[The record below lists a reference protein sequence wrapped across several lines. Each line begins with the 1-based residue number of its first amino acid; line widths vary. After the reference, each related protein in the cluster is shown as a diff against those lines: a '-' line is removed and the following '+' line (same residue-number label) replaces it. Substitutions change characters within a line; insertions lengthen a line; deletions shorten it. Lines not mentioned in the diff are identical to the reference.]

1 MAQAGRPCY
10 SPRKVFFKRG
20 TRPMQELHQ
29 IQIEPLISRALEE
42 DWGYGDWTTDLCVPH
57 DKQSKAKI
65 LTREDIV
72 VSGIDIAREVFRR
85 VDASVSINSLVKNGQ
100 RVEAKT
106 VLLEISGNAR
116 SILKS
121 ERVALNFLG
130 RMCGIATTT
139 RAFVDQLSGTTCQL
153 LDTRKN
159 TPGLRL
165 IEKAATVTGGARNH
179 RVGLCDGVIVKEN
192 HIRAAGGIKA
202 AVSRLLESLPP
213 TLKIEVEVTNLDEV
227 HEALEA
233 GADIIML
240 DNMSVAE
247 MAMAV
252 RTVRGKAK
260 LEASG
265 GVKLETVRQIAETG
279 VDFISTGSTIHSAR
293 WSDLSMLFDR

>member
-1 MAQAGRPCY
+1 
-10 SPRKVFFKRG
+10 
-20 TRPMQELHQ
+20 MQELHQ
-29 IQIEPLISRALEE
+29 IQLEPIITRALEE
-42 DWGYGDWTTDLCVPH
+42 DWGYGDWTTDLCVPRE
-57 DKQSKAKI
+57 KQSKARI
-65 LTREDIV
+65 VTREDIV
-72 VSGIDIAREVFRR
+72 VSGVDVALEVFKR
-85 VDASVSINSLVKNGQ
+85 VDPDLNVKLLVKNGQ
-100 RVEAKT
+100 RIQAKT
-106 VLLEISGNAR
+106 VLLEVTGHAR

-130 RMCGIATTT
+130 RMCGIATVT

-153 LDTRKN
+153 LDTRKT

-192 HIRAAGGIKA
+192 HIRAAGGIKP
-202 AVSRLLESLPP
+202 AVSRLLEALPP

-227 HEALEA
+227 QEAIDA

-240 DNMSVAE
+240 DNMSLAE

-252 RTVRGKAK
+252 RTIKGRAK
-260 LEASG
+260 TEASG
-265 GVKLETVRQIAETG
+265 GVKLDTVRQIAESG

-293 WSDLSMLFDR
+293 WSDLSMLFDK

>member
-1 MAQAGRPCY
+1 MH
-10 SPRKVFFKRG
+10 
-20 TRPMQELHQ
+20 ELHR
-29 IQIEPLISRALEE
+29 IQLEPIINRALEE
-42 DWGYGDWTTDLCVPH
+42 DWGYGDWTTDLCVPK
-57 DKQSKAKI
+57 DKESKARI
-65 LTREDIV
+65 ITREDIV
-72 VSGIDIAREVFRR
+72 VSGVDVATDVFRR
-85 VDASVSINSLVKNGQ
+85 VDPSLKVQQLVKNGQ
-100 RVEAKT
+100 RVEGKT
-106 VLLEISGNAR
+106 VLLEITGNAR

-139 RAFVDQLSGTTCQL
+139 RAFVDQLSGTKCQL
-153 LDTRKN
+153 LDTRKT

-192 HIRAAGGIKA
+192 HIRAAGGIKP

-213 TLKIEVEVTNLDEV
+213 TLKIEVEVTNLNEV
-227 HEALEA
+227 QEAIDA

-240 DNMSVAE
+240 DNMSIAE

-252 RTVRGKAK
+252 RTIKGRAK
-260 LEASG
+260 TEASG
-265 GVKLETVRQIAETG
+265 GVKLDTVRQIAETG

-293 WSDLSMLFDR
+293 WSDLSMLFDK

>member
-1 MAQAGRPCY
+1 
-10 SPRKVFFKRG
+10 
-20 TRPMQELHQ
+20 MQELHQ
-29 IQIEPLISRALEE
+29 IQLEPIITRALEE

-57 DKQSKAKI
+57 DKQSKARI
-65 LTREDIV
+65 ITREDIV
-72 VSGIDIAREVFRR
+72 VSGVDVAREVFRR
-85 VDASVSINSLVKNGQ
+85 VDPQLDVKLLVKNGQ
-100 RVEAKT
+100 RIEAKT
-106 VLLEISGNAR
+106 VMIEVTGSAR

-130 RMCGIATTT
+130 RMCGIATVT
-139 RAFVDQLSGTTCQL
+139 RAFVDQLSGTKCQL
-153 LDTRKN
+153 LDTRKT
-159 TPGLRL
+159 TPGMRL

-192 HIRAAGGIKA
+192 HIRAAGGIKP

-213 TLKIEVEVTNLDEV
+213 TLKIEVEVTNLDEAQ
-227 HEALEA
+227 EAIDA

-252 RTVRGKAK
+252 RTIKGRAK
-260 LEASG
+260 TEASG
-265 GVKLETVRQIAETG
+265 GVKLETVRKIAESG

-293 WSDLSMLFDR
+293 WSDLSMLFDK